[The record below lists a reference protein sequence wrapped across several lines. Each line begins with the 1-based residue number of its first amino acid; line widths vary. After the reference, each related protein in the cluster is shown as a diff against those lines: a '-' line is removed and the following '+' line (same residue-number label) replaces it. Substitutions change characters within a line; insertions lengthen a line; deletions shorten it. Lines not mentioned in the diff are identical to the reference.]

1 MSLALA
7 KRVRFARALQSRSF
21 ALLWVGQT
29 VSLMGDGAYF
39 TALSW
44 AVLLLTHSGTI
55 MGIVA
60 IAGMAPR
67 ILFLLLGG
75 VAADRLPRRL
85 LLLWSDGGRAV
96 LVLLIAAL
104 GMMNLL
110 QLWHLIVLTI
120 AFGFVDGFFVPAL
133 ESIPPQLVEVELLP
147 SANALTGLSRQMSV
161 LLGPALGALFITLGG
176 PKLAFAFDGGSFA
189 FSALCLIVMRI
200 PNSATLA
207 KATSGALAET
217 PEATDRPRGM
227 RGLVADVREGL
238 HYVLASPWL
247 WVTIAVASIGNMGWG
262 GSFAVAAPK
271 LVTDFYHTGVW
282 LLGGFATAEGL
293 GSMLG
298 TLTIG
303 QMRRPRHRGLIAYS
317 ALLLSSLGLIALGV
331 PFPHSIDTVIALGT
345 SAVIGFGMGIFGVI
359 WVTVMQELVPADKLG
374 RVSSIDWLGSL
385 CMTPIGYALAGVL
398 TDRIG
403 PQWVFV
409 GSGLLSTVLV
419 AAALGVR
426 SIRELQ

>member
-104 GMMNLL
+104 GMINLL

-161 LLGPALGALFITLGG
+161 LLGPA
-176 PKLAFAFDGGSFA
+176 P
-189 FSALCLIVMRI
+189 
-200 PNSATLA
+200 
-207 KATSGALAET
+207 GALAET

-359 WVTVMQELVPADKLG
+359 WVTV
-374 RVSSIDWLGSL
+374 ID
-385 CMTPIGYALAGVL
+385 
-398 TDRIG
+398 R
-403 PQWVFV
+403 
-409 GSGLLSTVLV
+409 
-419 AAALGVR
+419 
-426 SIRELQ
+426 